1 MLKFS
6 SLIERLKVVVMDK
19 ELLARKLYSERVTSL
34 LGDCQLD
41 ESILTEMWESKASPS
56 DAAHAMLVS
65 KNEFDGP
72 AWLSRYLNKR

>member
-1 MLKFS
+1 
-6 SLIERLKVVVMDK
+6 MDK
-19 ELLARKLYSERVTSL
+19 ELLARKLYSERVTSM

-56 DAAHAMLVS
+56 EAARAIIDS
-65 KNEFDGP
+65 QNEFDGP